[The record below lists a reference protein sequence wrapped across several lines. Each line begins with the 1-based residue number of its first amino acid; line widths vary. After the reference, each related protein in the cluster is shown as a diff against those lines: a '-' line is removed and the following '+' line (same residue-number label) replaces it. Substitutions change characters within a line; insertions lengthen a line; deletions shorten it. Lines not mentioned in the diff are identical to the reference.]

1 MKLSAKISTETIEV
15 PGRKIDNGKN
25 KTEKRKR
32 ALTNER
38 FFEVVWL
45 PVGNITTPLIRT
57 FGIHI

>member
-1 MKLSAKISTETIEV
+1 MKLSAKIRTETIVV

-45 PVGNITTPLIRT
+45 PVGNITTPLI
-57 FGIHI
+57 